1 LCLERAQVAAMLHG
15 CEKQRA
21 DAEAD
26 QHQGKVARTENAM
39 RDGGL
44 ALAQVLERLVDRE
57 AKRDERRGRH
67 RSGHIHPMGTALS
80 T

>member
-39 RDGGL
+39 CYVGL
-44 ALAQVLERLVDRE
+44 AL
-57 AKRDERRGRH
+57 
-67 RSGHIHPMGTALS
+67 T
-80 T
+80 